1 MQKSSVHTSVQSGPL
16 LKVQNL
22 FVKYGGAPVL
32 KDVSLEVGKGTIV
45 TICGANGAG
54 KTTLLR
60 AISGMVRV
68 ASGEIWFQNKRI
80 DGLPVQRIL
89 ELGISHV
96 PEGRMLF
103 GPMSVLEN
111 LLMGAYTRNDK
122 LGIKD
127 DLDKVLSYFPI
138 LKKYLKQAAGSLS
151 GGQQQMVA
159 IGRGLMSRPKLLLA
173 DEPSLGLGPVII
185 ENIADIIRQIN
196 KAGVTV
202 LFAEQNALMAFQTS
216 KRGYILETGEV
227 SLTGETSELLKNEQ
241 VRKCYLGVD

>member
-1 MQKSSVHTSVQSGPL
+1 MQKSYMHTSVQNGPL

-32 KDVSLEVGKGTIV
+32 KDVSLEVGKGAIV

-60 AISGMVRV
+60 AISGIVRI
-68 ASGEIWFQNKRI
+68 ASGEIWFQNMRI
-80 DGLPVQRIL
+80 DGLPVQSIL

-103 GPMSVLEN
+103 RQMSVLEN

-122 LGIKD
+122 LNIKE
-127 DLDKVLSYFPI
+127 DLEKVLSYFPI
-138 LKKYLKQAAGSLS
+138 LKRFLKKTAGNLS
-151 GGQQQMVA
+151 GGEQQMVA
-159 IGRGLMSRPKLLLA
+159 IARGLMSRPKLLLA
-173 DEPSLGLGPVII
+173 DEPSLGLSPVII
-185 ENIADIIRQIN
+185 ENIADIIQQIN
-196 KAGVTV
+196 KGGVTV

-216 KRGYILETGEV
+216 QRGYILETGEV

-241 VRKCYLGVD
+241 VRKSYLGVD